1 MARPPR
7 IARVLRG
14 AAAAH
19 HAPLRRVVPRAAAL
33 RRRGWY
39 LGDAAALGLLDPLHG
54 PALERVA
61 VPPGELT
68 RLQEILNPPQAVA
81 SAEDKR
87 LSAQICARAG
97 LPVPAQAAVLERGAG
112 RAATVRAWAAELE
125 RAAPAEAVVKPAE
138 GHRGLGVRV
147 LRRRPGGVTD
157 HTGAALSWTAL
168 ARELAGEPWEAFVVQ
183 ERLHPHALLREL
195 SGRDV
200 LQTVRVVTLRD
211 ESGSVHILLTLLRV
225 AIGAEAVDS
234 FRSGAT
240 RNALAVVS
248 ADGVTTA
255 TYRVARSGF
264 GLEATPVHPGTGRPT
279 VGVAVP
285 DWDGVRDLVTRAAA
299 AFAPLR
305 AVGWDVAPTDAGPV
319 LIEANAWWAVAST
332 PEGASLPVR
341 AALRD
346 AVRPQSRAT
355 A

>member
-1 MARPPR
+1 M
-7 IARVLRG
+7 
-14 AAAAH
+14 
-19 HAPLRRVVPRAAAL
+19 
-33 RRRGWY
+33 
-39 LGDAAALGLLDPLHG
+39 
-54 PALERVA
+54 
-61 VPPGELT
+61 
-68 RLQEILNPPQAVA
+68 
-81 SAEDKR
+81 
-87 LSAQICARAG
+87 
-97 LPVPAQAAVLERGAG
+97 
-112 RAATVRAWAAELE
+112 
-125 RAAPAEAVVKPAE
+125 
-138 GHRGLGVRV
+138 
-147 LRRRPGGVTD
+147 TD

-285 DWDGVRDLVTRAAA
+285 DWDAVRDLVTRAAA

-305 AVGWDVAPTDAGPV
+305 TVGWDVAPTDAGPV